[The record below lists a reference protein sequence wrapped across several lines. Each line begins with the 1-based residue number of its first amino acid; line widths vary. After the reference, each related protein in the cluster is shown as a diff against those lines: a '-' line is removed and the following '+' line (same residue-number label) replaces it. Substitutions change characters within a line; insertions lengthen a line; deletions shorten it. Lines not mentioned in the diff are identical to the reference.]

1 MGTEAEK
8 QVRKVKTRCYYT
20 DYVNHMIRFYLSTPE
35 SIETN
40 GKRGADIANWIAV
53 QEVWHKLGTEDRIT
67 LEKIYRLHHKVAEG
81 VKMYCEETG
90 TEDAYSIWVLITKT
104 NQAIARKRGLI

>member
-1 MGTEAEK
+1 MGTEAEN

-53 QEVWHKLGTEDRIT
+53 QDVWHRLGTDDKQI
-67 LEKIYRLHHKVAEG
+67 LERVYALHHRVAEG
-81 VKMYCEETG
+81 VRMYCEESG
-90 TEDAYSIWVLITKT
+90 TKDPYPVWVLVTKT
-104 NQAIARKRGLI
+104 NQAIAKKRGLI